1 MKAIILAAGV
11 GSRLRP
17 VTFTTP
23 KPLVPVANRPLI
35 TYAIDMMKGGGMDEV
50 GIVVSGM
57 DSPLVGRLGDGS
69 DLGVKITWLIQEE
82 QLGLAH
88 AVNTG
93 REFVGDEPFAMFLGD
108 NLFQDKMQDWITS
121 FEASDWDA
129 ALALGEVPDPT
140 RFGIAKIENGV
151 VTELVEKPANP
162 PSKWAI
168 AGVYMFRPSI
178 FEAIDK
184 IEPSARGEYEITD
197 AIQELTNDGGK
208 VQPYMLNGWWIDA
221 GKPIP
226 IIQANQLVM
235 GEMPFTM
242 PPENHP
248 GIDEA
253 STVSTQV
260 KLGENVKITNS
271 VVRGPA
277 VIGDNVEIT
286 NSFVGPFTALNND
299 VKVENSEIENSIVM
313 KNTVIRDVPGRI
325 EDSLIGEDAT
335 LEGAA
340 GHSTTRVVLADK
352 SYVRL

>member
-35 TYAIDMMKGGGMDEV
+35 TYPIDMMKGGGMDEV

-93 REFVGDEPFAMFLGD
+93 RAFVGDEPFAMFLGD
-108 NLFQDKMQDWITS
+108 NLFQDKMQDWIGNFAT
-121 FEASDWDA
+121 SDWDA
-129 ALALGEVPDPT
+129 AIALGEVPDPT
-140 RFGIAKIENGV
+140 RFGIAKIEDGA

-168 AGVYMFRPSI
+168 AGVYLFRPSI
-178 FEAIDK
+178 FGAIDK

-197 AIQELTNDGGK
+197 AIQVLANEGKK
-208 VQPYMLNGWWIDA
+208 VQPYMVNGWWIDA
-221 GKPIP
+221 GKPVP

-235 GEMPFTM
+235 GEMPFI
-242 PPENHP
+242 PAPENHP
-248 GIDEA
+248 GIDD
-253 STVSTQV
+253 SSMVSTQV
-260 KLGENVKITNS
+260 RLGDNVKITNS
-271 VVRGPA
+271 IVRGPA
-277 VIGDNVEIT
+277 TIGDNVEII
-286 NSFVGPFTALNND
+286 NSFVGPYSALND
-299 VKVENSEIENSIVM
+299 GVKVENSEIESSIVM

-325 EDSLIGEDAT
+325 EDSLIGEDAI
-335 LEGAA
+335 LEGATRP
-340 GHSTTRVVLADK
+340 GTTRVVLADK
-352 SYVRL
+352 SYMRL